1 MTSADETHPGRPQE
15 SLFASECLVDW
26 FAYGPHLHSSNRM
39 NRMSDK
45 NGDNGVA
52 FGIIGGM
59 LVGVLIF
66 AITGQP
72 TWIALGAGFGLPVG
86 ILLARA
92 SRPGP

>member
-1 MTSADETHPGRPQE
+1 
-15 SLFASECLVDW
+15 
-26 FAYGPHLHSSNRM
+26 
-39 NRMSDK
+39 MSDK